1 MSYTSTMNYTP
12 PDYLSLEYGKA
23 VASKLRL
30 DPALLQFARDNI
42 SRWKQQGV
50 DTPAYAE
57 WLGILN
63 TESLEKI
70 VELLE
75 AESENS
81 QRLRSSNPFAGLLTQ
96 KERNDIWFNRTIV
109 SMK

>member
-30 DPALLQFARDNI
+30 DPALIQFALDNI

-50 DTPAYAE
+50 DTPAYVE
-57 WLGILN
+57 WLEILQRPV
-63 TESLEKI
+63 ESVCLILES
-70 VELLE
+70 
-75 AESENS
+75 ESENS
-81 QRLRSSNPFAGLLTQ
+81 QRLRSSNPFAGLLSQ
-96 KERNDIWFNRTIV
+96 DERNKIWANRPIV
-109 SMK
+109 SI